1 MSSIP
6 GYTLEAFLAWNW
18 NLVVE
23 DLDESNVS
31 VGIAEMIG
39 TCPAT
44 RPRLTKEQFS
54 KIVALYEPHRESI
67 EERLDNF
74 DEDNQSWR
82 SYAQY
87 VMDDDEELDDKVK
100 EIIASFG

>member
-1 MSSIP
+1 
-6 GYTLEAFLAWNW
+6 
-18 NLVVE
+18 
-23 DLDESNVS
+23 
-31 VGIAEMIG
+31 
-39 TCPAT
+39 
-44 RPRLTKEQFS
+44 LTKEQFS

-87 VMDDDEELDDKVK
+87 AMDDDEELDDQVK